1 LGAVAIVVPL
11 DSRQASITRA
21 LLSEP
26 GPATVEAIATELK
39 LTSRVVRYNLP
50 SIETFLRPEGLHVMR
65 RRGVGVWVTG
75 DEERR
80 RALLTSLDTTAG
92 PRVLASDDR
101 KLQVLAD
108 LLDAAPRPIHIGDL
122 EADLGASRPTVRRD
136 VRAAE
141 AWLEGHHLH
150 LQRLPGVGIA
160 VRGSEIDI
168 RKGLL
173 SLLLEA
179 VPAEQ
184 LLAQMSGTQDAG
196 QPQHATEAGG
206 LGAFASH
213 LDLPT
218 YREILTE
225 QLLEPD
231 DNSPMLMVSTLYLAI
246 VARRVRGDREAELQ
260 SGQLRSLIDHPVGDA
275 AARIAA
281 AVEKQ
286 TSLAFHEADVA
297 AITEFLLGFGELVD
311 ASLVAQA
318 DDEIVIDRLVASA
331 ASRLHPSL
339 AEDVQLRRSLG
350 EHLRRLRI
358 RLRYGLPVT
367 NPLDQEVRER
377 YPDVYA
383 VASEI
388 VAALHPL
395 GDAVVPHEEVG
406 FLTMY
411 LAGSLERNRLRPKTR
426 VAVVCPAGMAT
437 AWILVSR
444 LSAEFPNVEI
454 TRVVS
459 KTDFEKDVDVTA
471 TDLVVSTVPLD
482 EQQGGVQTVVVSPLL
497 RERDLRRLSRI
508 LGDPAH

>member
-1 LGAVAIVVPL
+1 MAVVVPL
-11 DSRQASITRA
+11 DSRQASITRM
-21 LLSEP
+21 LLTQT
-26 GPATVEAIATELK
+26 GPSTVEAIASELK

-50 SIETFLRPEGLHVMR
+50 SIDTFLRPEGLHVMR
-65 RRGVGVWVTG
+65 RRGVGVWVSG
-75 DEERR
+75 DDDRR
-80 RALLTSLDTTAG
+80 QAILLSLGAAAG
-92 PRVLASDDR
+92 PRVLDGEDR
-101 KLQVLAD
+101 KLHALAA
-108 LLDAAPRPIHIGDL
+108 LLDASPRPVHIGDL
-122 EADLGASRPTVRRD
+122 EVELGASRPTVRRD

-173 SLLLEA
+173 SLVLEA
-179 VPAEQ
+179 VPAEH
-184 LLAQMSGTQDAG
+184 LLSEMGA
-196 QPQHATEAGG
+196 PKHARPHVTDMRG
-206 LGAFASH
+206 LAHFASQ

-218 YREILTE
+218 HRAILTA

-231 DNSPMLMVSTLYLAI
+231 DAGPMAMVATLYLAI
-246 VARRVRGDREAELQ
+246 VTRRVRAGHRAELQ
-260 SGQLRSLIDHPVGDA
+260 SGQLRSLIDHPVAAA

-281 AVEKQ
+281 AVEKEANL
-286 TSLAFHEADVA
+286 TLDEADVA
-297 AITEFLLGFGELVD
+297 AITEFLLGFVELVN
-311 ASLVAQA
+311 ASLATQP

-350 EHLRRLRI
+350 EHLRRLRV

-367 NPLDQEVRER
+367 NPLDQEVRQR
-377 YPDVYA
+377 YPDVYR
-383 VASEI
+383 VATEI
-388 VAALHPL
+388 VAALHPM
-395 GDAVVPHEEVG
+395 GDAVVPHEEIG

-426 VAVVCPAGMAT
+426 ITVVCPAGMAT

-459 KTDFEKDVDVTA
+459 KTVFEKDVDIAA
-471 TDLVVSTVPLD
+471 TDLVVSTVPLED
-482 EQQGGVQTVVVSPLL
+482 EVANLQTVVVSPLL

-508 LGDPAH
+508 LGEPVH